1 MADVPLNEKLY
12 ALVVSQAKAKYRIYP
27 SPGASH
33 WVHRRYLELGGRFE
47 DSAKVAERKRMIA
60 KFIEIMPAFDS
71 LKFREYSDE
80 IEPGID
86 LEVDVEGPSG
96 TFRSPFTIG
105 LNFFWPNARV

>member
-1 MADVPLNEKLY
+1 
-12 ALVVSQAKAKYRIYP
+12 
-27 SPGASH
+27 
-33 WVHRRYLELGGRFE
+33 
-47 DSAKVAERKRMIA
+47 MIA

>member
-1 MADVPLNEKLY
+1 MADVPVNEKLY

-60 KFIEIMPAFDS
+60 KFIEHR
-71 LKFREYSDE
+71 REMAGHGDH
-80 IEPGID
+80 D
-86 LEVDVEGPSG
+86 ARKHDVHDKKKKKSG
-96 TFRSPFTIG
+96 DK
-105 LNFFWPNARV
+105 